1 MCKYFLTI
9 FSLHFYYPARG
20 IFLISVLAHQL
31 YRLQTP
37 THEADSKI
45 KGHLPGEGRWV
56 GIRCCHMSAGYLGGT
71 LLGLLSHFTLATPQ
85 HTKWIGLA
93 FSELCPFG
101 PQSVLDVLNG
111 LHGSEWLTWGMVMKF
126 WKWISTE
133 KQKNCRPCST
143 QGCWEPVCWCKRIT
157 RTLNLDLLNK
167 GGRKLYKIYGTVIC
181 FLRRLSSLSSSFPV
195 FLCLTS
201 YTHTHTHTHT
211 NTRMHK

>member
-111 LHGSEWLTWGMVMKF
+111 LESGSCTQLFQPSPRNSWWAPFKPSRIRYKPELNGN
-126 WKWISTE
+126 WISAS
-133 KQKNCRPCST
+133 QR
-143 QGCWEPVCWCKRIT
+143 
-157 RTLNLDLLNK
+157 NK
-167 GGRKLYKIYGTVIC
+167 
-181 FLRRLSSLSSSFPV
+181 S
-195 FLCLTS
+195 
-201 YTHTHTHTHT
+201 
-211 NTRMHK
+211 